1 MSKTADCLQ
10 DHSST
15 YYSQE
20 IKLGKRR
27 TCILHSFP
35 FPQCIPKATILLLTV
50 ILDVL
55 SWSIIMHIL
64 QIILTLP
71 KSFLERLSSD

>member
-1 MSKTADCLQ
+1 MNKTADCLQ

-15 YYSQE
+15 HHSQE

-27 TCILHSFP
+27 TCMLHF
-35 FPQCIPKATILLLTV
+35 FLFLWCIPKATILLLTV

-55 SWSIIMHIL
+55 SWCIIMDIAASYKL
-64 QIILTLP
+64 FLP
-71 KSFLERLSSD
+71 CPKVPWNG